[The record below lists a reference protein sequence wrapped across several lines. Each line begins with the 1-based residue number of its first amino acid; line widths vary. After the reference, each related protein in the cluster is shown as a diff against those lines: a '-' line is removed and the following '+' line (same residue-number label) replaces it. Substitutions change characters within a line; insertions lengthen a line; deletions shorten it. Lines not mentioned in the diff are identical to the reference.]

1 MDASLQLNMQQSIWE
16 HILRHLFELH
26 VQLLPTARR
35 SRTFQDAKSLLVHPS
50 YSPHYFNSL

>member
-35 SRTFQDAKSLLVHPS
+35 SRTFQDATVTFS
-50 YSPHYFNSL
+50 SPFL